1 MNYLDIIFAIP
12 LLWGLYKG
20 ITRGLIV
27 EAATLAAFFLA
38 IWISM
43 HFCDWLA
50 GIFHEKFGATTEYLP
65 LIAFSVLF
73 LGTLLLVFFIAKLAE
88 RTVKA
93 GGVGWLN
100 KIFGGI
106 FGILKFALI
115 LSLLIFIF
123 EAVERSYPMVKGE
136 TKTGS
141 LLYGPISKVAPAIL
155 PGLKETSIT
164 KYLPAPPDTV
174 SIQLKTPALRPGV

>member
-20 ITRGLIV
+20 ITKGLIV

-38 IWISM
+38 IWISV
-43 HFCDWLA
+43 HFCDWLT
-50 GIFHEKFGATTEYLP
+50 GIFRDHFGSTTEYLP
-65 LIAFSVLF
+65 IICFSVMF
-73 LGTLLLVFFIAKLAE
+73 LGVLILVFFVAKMADKA
-88 RTVKA
+88 VKA

-100 KIFGGI
+100 KIGGAVFGT
-106 FGILKFALI
+106 LKFALI

-123 EAVERSYPMVKGE
+123 EAIGRSYPMIQQD

-141 LLYGPISKVAPAIL
+141 LLYGPISKVAPAII
-155 PGLKETSIT
+155 PGLEGSEIT
-164 KYLPAPPDTV
+164 KFIPDTIRV
-174 SIQLKTPALRPGV
+174 SVPPGQR

>member
-20 ITRGLIV
+20 ITKGLIV

-38 IWISM
+38 VWVSM
-43 HFCDWLA
+43 HFCDWLTR
-50 GIFHEKFGATTEYLP
+50 IFHDKFGATTEYLP
-65 LIAFSVLF
+65 LIAFAVLF
-73 LGTLLLVFFIAKLAE
+73 LGILVLVFFVAKLAE

-93 GGVGWLN
+93 GGLSWLN
-100 KIFGGI
+100 KIFGAL
-106 FGILKFALI
+106 FGVLKFALI
-115 LSLLIFIF
+115 LSLFIFIF
-123 EAVERSYPMVKGE
+123 EAIERSYPMIKRE

-141 LLYGPISKVAPAIL
+141 LLYDPIAKVAPAII
-155 PGLKETSIT
+155 PGLKETEIT

-174 SIQLKTPALRPGV
+174 NVQIKLQ